1 MNYYKLEEFDIFYKE
16 IMEFKNNKNFDDSYL
31 IIFYHNIIFFL
42 RKIFIF
48 IIKNLK
54 NKKGKILITDSMEKN
69 EKIYVQIL
77 MKKNFVINL

>member
-1 MNYYKLEEFDIFYKE
+1 
-16 IMEFKNNKNFDDSYL
+16 MEFKNNKIDDSYL
-31 IIFYHNIIFFL
+31 IIFYHNIIFSL
-42 RKIFIF
+42 RKILIF